1 MVVVD
6 VEVTA
11 AVQDAAISDRAMK
24 TEQSPAIHLIL
35 PGKRFF
41 IHSPF
46 VYWSLIQI
54 KKGTPRGAPIAIK
67 QIKLHEYSL
76 LSKHG
81 RHYNFL

>member
-1 MVVVD
+1 VVVVD

-11 AVQDAAISDRAMK
+11 ALQDAAISDRAMK

-46 VYWSLIQI
+46 VYWSLI
-54 KKGTPRGAPIAIK
+54 
-67 QIKLHEYSL
+67 
-76 LSKHG
+76 
-81 RHYNFL
+81 

>member
-1 MVVVD
+1 MKGPVVVVVVVVVGVVVVVVSVEVGVVVVVVVVVD

-11 AVQDAAISDRAMK
+11 ALQDAAISDRAMK

-46 VYWSLIQI
+46 VYWSLI
-54 KKGTPRGAPIAIK
+54 
-67 QIKLHEYSL
+67 
-76 LSKHG
+76 
-81 RHYNFL
+81 